1 MEIFITSISA
11 GSDREVVVT
20 VEQRDGAKRNAERFL
35 LPISVYASLS
45 LTVGASDTDT
55 FELLEREAYIY
66 GAYKHSLY
74 LLGISSQ
81 SKHMLYRKLVMR
93 GFEPEISREA
103 VDRLERAYLLDE
115 DAFATREAEKCLEKH
130 WGEAR
135 IRSHLYDKGYREK
148 AIANA
153 KESNAK
159 SGNTLKIGMVSTA
172 AEGKSATAEDDGENK
187 VDTAL
192 TVAVKVVA
200 AYSDSVQGGITF
212 NSKGEDTTK
221 HGEITT
227 KRALGDNYGMAKYG
241 QDLNGDGVVKE
252 WYAQAEAFDA
262 ALVGKDAAGVA
273 KLVTNGYGDE
283 ALQTAG
289 CTIAISDMVKAA
301 VKAVEVK

>member
-20 VEQRDGAKRNAERFL
+20 AEQREGEKRNTERFL

-45 LTVGASDTDT
+45 LTVGVSDTDT

-81 SKHMLYRKLVMR
+81 SKHMLYRKLVMK

-103 VDRLERAYLLDE
+103 VDRLERASLLDE
-115 DAFATREAEKCLEKH
+115 DSFAAREAEKCLDKH

-153 KESNAK
+153 FFA
-159 SGNTLKIGMVSTA
+159 L
-172 AEGKSATAEDDGENK
+172 EDNG
-187 VDTAL
+187 VDF
-192 TVAVKVVA
+192 
-200 AYSDSVQGGITF
+200 DSVCLELLEKKAPQLPKDKKELQKLIASMQRYGFSLSQI
-212 NSKGEDTTK
+212 
-221 HGEITT
+221 
-227 KRALGDNYGMAKYG
+227 KRA
-241 QDLNGDGVVKE
+241 
-252 WYAQAEAFDA
+252 
-262 ALVGKDAAGVA
+262 
-273 KLVTNGYGDE
+273 
-283 ALQTAG
+283 
-289 CTIAISDMVKAA
+289 IAMKR
-301 VKAVEVK
+301 